1 MVIVTGN
8 IPDNTSMLT
17 GAMSPCTYPASSQ
30 LAAALAFI
38 RAHRSA
44 VVLIAINIGANNVA
58 GCAAGGAINRA
69 SVTQGLAA
77 AQSDL
82 PKILGALRAAA
93 GEDTVIAGMNLT
105 SCSRPN
111 TWPDRRR
118 RPWRHKSVSLGAA
131 ALR

>member
-1 MVIVTGN
+1 
-8 IPDNTSMLT
+8 MLT
-17 GAMSPCTYPASSQ
+17 GARSPSTYPAGSQ

-44 VVLIAINIGANNVA
+44 VVLIAIDIGADNVD
-58 GCAAGGAINRA
+58 GCAAGRAINRA
-69 SVTQGLAA
+69 CVTQGFAA

-93 GEDTVIAGMNLT
+93 GEATVIAGMNLT

-111 TWPDRRR
+111 TWPDGRH
-118 RPWRHKSVSLGAA
+118 RPWRHKASASALPLSDDAA
-131 ALR
+131 AEEFRQR